1 MHGLVNRSIQSFLS
15 DTYGAALWSAVVQRA
30 RLPEDGFEAMLH
42 YEDEL
47 TDKALAT
54 ACQQLGKPL
63 NALLEDLGSYLVTRE
78 ALRRLLR
85 FGGVDYAEF
94 LMSLEELQGRGQMA
108 LPDLALP
115 EIEVTAEPEG
125 RYKLRIR
132 SAHTGWGA
140 VFTGLLRAMADDY
153 GALALIEQR
162 LEGAGA
168 DIVTVELL
176 EARFAAGRRFDLAGE
191 VHP

>member
-1 MHGLVNRSIQSFLS
+1 MHGLINRSIQSFLY
-15 DTYGAALWSAVVQRA
+15 DTYGAALWSAVAQAA

-47 TDKALAT
+47 TDTTLAT
-54 ACQQLGKPL
+54 ACQKLGKPL
-63 NALLEDLGSYLVTRE
+63 SALLEDLGSYLVTRE

-85 FGGVDYAEF
+85 FGGVDYADF

-115 EIEVTAEPEG
+115 EIEVSAEAEG
-125 RYKLRIR
+125 RYRLCIR
-132 SAHTGWGA
+132 SPHQGWGA

-162 LEGAGA
+162 LEAAGA
-168 DIVTVELL
+168 EMVSVELL
-176 EARFAAGRRFDLAGE
+176 EASFAAGRRFDLAGE